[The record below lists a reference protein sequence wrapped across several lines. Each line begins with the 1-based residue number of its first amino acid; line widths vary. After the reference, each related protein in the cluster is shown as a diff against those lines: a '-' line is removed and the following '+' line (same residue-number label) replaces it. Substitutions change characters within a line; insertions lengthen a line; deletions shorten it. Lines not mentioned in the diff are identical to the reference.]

1 MRGVLFKDTTHK
13 KQTLH
18 KVDMQGF
25 NKYDKKLNG
34 KMLFLS
40 LWSFWGNPP
49 IQNRPIYLLWQRYGT
64 PIRRSSRGLR

>member
-1 MRGVLFKDTTHK
+1 
-13 KQTLH
+13 
-18 KVDMQGF
+18 MQGC

-40 LWSFWGNPP
+40 LWSFCGNPP
-49 IQNRPIYLLWQRYGT
+49 YTEPTDIPPVQRYGT